1 VRWKE
6 SRETRWF
13 SRIFAGW
20 LGAKSSFHLSFCSGP
35 CAEDGRGDLRFA
47 AGYGVRRSWLKPSWL
62 WGEREEQVRPSLHH
76 FYAFFSLFFLLQSSK
91 P

>member
-1 VRWKE
+1 M
-6 SRETRWF
+6 
-13 SRIFAGW
+13 
-20 LGAKSSFHLSFCSGP
+20 
-35 CAEDGRGDLRFA
+35 AEAL
-47 AGYGVRRSWLKPSWL
+47 LL